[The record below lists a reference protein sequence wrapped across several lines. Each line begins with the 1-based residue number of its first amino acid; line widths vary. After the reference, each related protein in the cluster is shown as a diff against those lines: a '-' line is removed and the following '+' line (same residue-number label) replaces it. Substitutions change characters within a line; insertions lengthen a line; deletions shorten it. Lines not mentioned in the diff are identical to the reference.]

1 VTALVVLEAV
11 VIGLLVVLV
20 AGLLRS
26 HADILRRLHE
36 LGAGDPDEHG
46 HRTHSSGVASGLPRP
61 VARRTRGGG
70 LGEVPVAAVSGATPS
85 GGSASIPLTGS
96 RGLTLLAFLS
106 SGCTSCR
113 AFWREAPDSGH
124 LTRPDLRVVVVTRG
138 VEEESPAAVGDLS
151 LPGTTPLMSS
161 EAWDAFKIPM
171 SPYFVLV
178 DGAAGTVLGEGAGA
192 TWTQVADLV
201 GRALADTGADGG
213 PRGGSTS
220 DRLRDSDEELRRAG
234 IAPGDPSLYR
244 TPGDGPPLTETSP
257 S

>member
-1 VTALVVLEAV
+1 VTALIVLEAV
-11 VIGLLVVLV
+11 VIALLVVLV

-26 HADILRRLHE
+26 HAEILRRLHE
-36 LGAGDPDEHG
+36 LGAGDPDEAG
-46 HRTHSSGVASGLPRP
+46 HPAHQSAVASGLPRP
-61 VARRTRGGG
+61 VARRNRGAG

-113 AFWREAPDSGH
+113 AFWRDAPHAGD
-124 LTRPDLRVVVVTRG
+124 LTRPDLRVVVITRG

-151 LPGTTPLMSS
+151 LPGTTPVMSS

-171 SPYFVLV
+171 SPYFVLI

-201 GRALADTGADGG
+201 GRALADTGTDGR
-213 PRGGSTS
+213 PRSGSTA
-220 DRLRDSDEELRRAG
+220 DRLRDTDEELRRAG

-244 TPGDGPPLTETSP
+244 TPGDGPPLSDRSP
-257 S
+257 R